1 MKLIRRIHLFLG
13 CFFTPLLLLYLLS
26 GFYFVL
32 KPARQKD
39 DGEAQTFLQKI
50 WWVHTAQEYPRT
62 TAPLDIE
69 AENQPRTLTD
79 WEADTRAFKLLIYI
93 MVIGAVATMALGI
106 VLAIRTTKDK
116 RPVYLSL
123 ALGVLLPCMILWFS
137 QKQVTKPNPFHPDT
151 PLDSPMP
158 GLPGGDEGSSSIL
171 PPGESGGGG
180 IGGSIAPPE
189 KKED

>member
-39 DGEAQTFLQKI
+39 DGEAQSFIQKI

-62 TAPLDIE
+62 SPPLDIE
-69 AENQPRTLTD
+69 AETQPRTITD
-79 WEADTRAFKLLIYI
+79 WEADTRLFKILIYI

-116 RPVYLSL
+116 TPVYVSL
-123 ALGVLLPCMILWFS
+123 ALGILIPCAVLWAGQS
-137 QKQVTKPNPFHPDT
+137 KVTKPNPFHPDT
-151 PLDSPMP
+151 HLEPPVP
-158 GLPGGDEGSSSIL
+158 GIPGGGTNTMQ
-171 PPGESGGGG
+171 PPGGIGGGG
-180 IGGSIAPPE
+180 IGGSIAPEE
-189 KKED
+189 KE

>member
-79 WEADTRAFKLLIYI
+79 WEADTQAFKILIYI
-93 MVIGAVATMALGI
+93 MVVGAVATMALGI

-158 GLPGGDEGSSSIL
+158 GLLGGDEGSNSIL
-171 PPGESGGGG
+171 PPGGSGEGG
-180 IGGSIAPPE
+180 IGSSIAPPE

>member
-79 WEADTRAFKLLIYI
+79 WEADTQAFKILIYI
-93 MVIGAVATMALGI
+93 MVVGAVATMALGI

-151 PLDSPMP
+151 PLDSPLP

-171 PPGESGGGG
+171 PPGGSSGGG
-180 IGGSIAPPE
+180 IGGSIAPPK

>member
-79 WEADTRAFKLLIYI
+79 WEADTRAFKILIYI
-93 MVIGAVATMALGI
+93 MVVGAVATMALGI

-123 ALGVLLPCMILWFS
+123 ALGVLLPCVILWFS

-151 PLDSPMP
+151 PLDSPVS
-158 GLPGGDEGSSSIL
+158 GLPGGDGDSNSIL
-171 PPGESGGGG
+171 PGGDIDGGG
-180 IGGSIAPPE
+180 IGGSIASPE

>member
-79 WEADTRAFKLLIYI
+79 WEADTRAFKILIYI
-93 MVIGAVATMALGI
+93 MVVGAVATMALGI

-123 ALGVLLPCMILWFS
+123 ALGVLLPCVILWFS
-137 QKQVTKPNPFHPDT
+137 QKQVAKPNPFHPDT
-151 PLDSPMP
+151 PLDSPVP
-158 GLPGGDEGSSSIL
+158 GLPGGDGDSNSIL
-171 PPGESGGGG
+171 PGGG

>member
-79 WEADTRAFKLLIYI
+79 WEADTQAFKILIYI
-93 MVIGAVATMALGI
+93 MVVGAVATMALGI

-158 GLPGGDEGSSSIL
+158 GLPGGDEGSNSIL

>member
-79 WEADTRAFKLLIYI
+79 WEADTQAFKILIYI
-93 MVIGAVATMALGI
+93 MVVGAVATMALGI

-158 GLPGGDEGSSSIL
+158 GLPSGDEGSSSIL
-171 PPGESGGGG
+171 PPGGSGGGG

>member
-79 WEADTRAFKLLIYI
+79 WEADTQAFKILIYI
-93 MVIGAVATMALGI
+93 MVVGAVATMALGI

-151 PLDSPMP
+151 PLDSPLP

-171 PPGESGGGG
+171 PPGGSGGGG
-180 IGGSIAPPE
+180 IGGSIAPPK

>member
-79 WEADTRAFKLLIYI
+79 WEADTRAFKILIYI
-93 MVIGAVATMALGI
+93 MVVGAVATMTLGI

-123 ALGVLLPCMILWFS
+123 ALGVLLPCVILWFS

-151 PLDSPMP
+151 PLDSPVP
-158 GLPGGDEGSSSIL
+158 GLPGGDGDSNSIL
-171 PPGESGGGG
+171 PGGDIDGGG
-180 IGGSIAPPE
+180 IGGSIPPPE

>member
-79 WEADTRAFKLLIYI
+79 WEADTRAFKILIYI
-93 MVIGAVATMALGI
+93 MVVGAVATMALGI

-123 ALGVLLPCMILWFS
+123 ALGVLLPCVILWFS
-137 QKQVTKPNPFHPDT
+137 QKQVAKPNPFHPDT
-151 PLDSPMP
+151 PLDSPVP
-158 GLPGGDEGSSSIL
+158 GLPGGDGDSNSIL
-171 PPGESGGGG
+171 PGGDIDGGG

>member
-79 WEADTRAFKLLIYI
+79 WEADTRAFKILIYI
-93 MVIGAVATMALGI
+93 MVVGAVATMALGI

-123 ALGVLLPCMILWFS
+123 ALGVLLPCVILWFS
-137 QKQVTKPNPFHPDT
+137 QKQVAKPNPFHPDT
-151 PLDSPMP
+151 PLDSPVP
-158 GLPGGDEGSSSIL
+158 GLPGGDGDSNSIL
-171 PPGESGGGG
+171 PGGDIDGG
-180 IGGSIAPPE
+180 AIGGSIAPPE

>member
-62 TAPLDIE
+62 TAPLDLE
-69 AENQPRTLTD
+69 AEIQPRTITD
-79 WEADTRAFKLLIYI
+79 WEANTRAFKILIYI

-116 RPVYLSL
+116 RPVYISL
-123 ALGVLLPCMILWFS
+123 ALGVLLPCVILWFS
-137 QKQVTKPNPFHPDT
+137 QKKGTKPNPFQPDT
-151 PLDSPMP
+151 PLESY
-158 GLPGGDEGSSSIL
+158 LPGIPDGGEGTNSIL
-171 PPGESGGGG
+171 PPGGIGGG

-189 KKED
+189 KEGD

>member
-62 TAPLDIE
+62 TTPLDLE
-69 AENQPRTLTD
+69 AEIQPRTITD
-79 WEADTRAFKLLIYI
+79 WEANTQAFKILIYI
-93 MVIGAVATMALGI
+93 MVVGAVATMALGI

-116 RPVYLSL
+116 TPIYISL
-123 ALGVLLPCMILWFS
+123 ALGVLLPVVILWIS

-151 PLDSPMP
+151 PLDSPVP
-158 GLPGGDEGSSSIL
+158 GIP
-171 PPGESGGGG
+171 SGGGTNSMFPPYGIGGSG
-180 IGGSIAPPE
+180 IGGSIAPPVE
-189 KKED
+189 KED

>member
-79 WEADTRAFKLLIYI
+79 WEADTRAFKILIYI
-93 MVIGAVATMALGI
+93 MVVGAVATMALGI
-106 VLAIRTTKDK
+106 MLAIRTTKDK

-123 ALGVLLPCMILWFS
+123 ALGVLLPCVILWFS

-151 PLDSPMP
+151 PLDSPVP
-158 GLPGGDEGSSSIL
+158 GLPGGDGDSNSIL
-171 PPGESGGGG
+171 PGDD
-180 IGGSIAPPE
+180 IGGSITPPE

>member
-79 WEADTRAFKLLIYI
+79 WEADTRAFKILIYI
-93 MVIGAVATMALGI
+93 MVVGAVATMALGI

-151 PLDSPMP
+151 PLDSPLP

-171 PPGESGGGG
+171 PPGGSSGGG
-180 IGGSIAPPE
+180 IGGSIAPPK

>member
-79 WEADTRAFKLLIYI
+79 WEPDTRAFKILIYI

-106 VLAIRTTKDK
+106 VLAIRSTKDK

-123 ALGVLLPCMILWFS
+123 ALGVLLPMVILWFS
-137 QKQVTKPNPFHPDT
+137 QKQVTRPNPFHPDT
-151 PLDSPMP
+151 PLDLPVP
-158 GLPGGDEGSSSIL
+158 GIPGGGGGTNSML
-171 PPGESGGGG
+171 PPGGIGGG

-189 KKED
+189 KEGD

>member
-79 WEADTRAFKLLIYI
+79 WEADTRAFKILIYI
-93 MVIGAVATMALGI
+93 MVVGAVATMALGI

-151 PLDSPMP
+151 PLDSPVP
-158 GLPGGDEGSSSIL
+158 GLPGGDEGSNSIL
-171 PPGESGGGG
+171 APGESGGRG
-180 IGGSIAPPE
+180 IGGSIAPPGT
-189 KKED
+189 KED

>member
-79 WEADTRAFKLLIYI
+79 WEADTWAFKLLIYI

-158 GLPGGDEGSSSIL
+158 GLPGGDEGSNSIL
-171 PPGESGGGG
+171 PGGGL
-180 IGGSIAPPE
+180 GGSIAPPE

>member
-1 MKLIRRIHLFLG
+1 VKLIRRIHLFLG

-79 WEADTRAFKLLIYI
+79 WEPDTRAFKILIYI

-123 ALGVLLPCMILWFS
+123 ALGVLLPCVILWFS
-137 QKQVTKPNPFHPDT
+137 QKQVTRPNPFHPDT
-151 PLDSPMP
+151 PLDSPVP
-158 GLPGGDEGSSSIL
+158 GIPAGGGTNSML
-171 PPGESGGGG
+171 PPGGIGGG

-189 KKED
+189 KEGD

>member
-1 MKLIRRIHLFLG
+1 VKLIRRIHLFLG

-79 WEADTRAFKLLIYI
+79 WEPDTRAFKILIYI

-106 VLAIRTTKDK
+106 VLAIRSTKDK

-123 ALGVLLPCMILWFS
+123 ALGVLLPIVILWFS
-137 QKQVTKPNPFHPDT
+137 QKQVTRPNPFHPDT
-151 PLDSPMP
+151 PLDLPVP
-158 GLPGGDEGSSSIL
+158 GIPGGEGGTNSML
-171 PPGESGGGG
+171 PPGGIGGG

-189 KKED
+189 KEGD

>member
-1 MKLIRRIHLFLG
+1 VKLIRRIHLFLG

-79 WEADTRAFKLLIYI
+79 WEPDTRAFKILIYI

-106 VLAIRTTKDK
+106 VLAIRSTKDK

-123 ALGVLLPCMILWFS
+123 AMGVLLPIVILWFS
-137 QKQVTKPNPFHPDT
+137 QKQVTRPNPFHPDT
-151 PLDSPMP
+151 PLDLPVP
-158 GLPGGDEGSSSIL
+158 GIPGGEGGTNSML
-171 PPGESGGGG
+171 PPGGIGGG

-189 KKED
+189 KEGD

>member
-1 MKLIRRIHLFLG
+1 VKLIRRIHLFLG

-79 WEADTRAFKLLIYI
+79 WEADTQAFKILIYI
-93 MVIGAVATMALGI
+93 MVVGAVATMALGI

-151 PLDSPMP
+151 PLDSPLP

-171 PPGESGGGG
+171 PPGGSSGGG
-180 IGGSIAPPE
+180 IGGSIAPPK

>member
-1 MKLIRRIHLFLG
+1 VKLIRRIHLFLG

-62 TAPLDIE
+62 TAPLDLE
-69 AENQPRTLTD
+69 AEIQPRTITD
-79 WEADTRAFKLLIYI
+79 WEANTRAFKILIYI
-93 MVIGAVATMALGI
+93 MVIGAVVTMALGI

-123 ALGVLLPCMILWFS
+123 ALGVLLPCVILWIS
-137 QKQVTKPNPFHPDT
+137 QKKVTKPNPFHPDT
-151 PLDSPMP
+151 PLESH
-158 GLPGGDEGSSSIL
+158 LPGIPGGGGGTNSML
-171 PPGESGGGG
+171 PPGGIGSG

-189 KKED
+189 KEGN

>member
-79 WEADTRAFKLLIYI
+79 WEADTRAFKILIYI
-93 MVIGAVATMALGI
+93 MVVGAVATMALGI

-158 GLPGGDEGSSSIL
+158 GLPGGNEGSNSIP
-171 PPGESGGGG
+171 PPGGSGEGG

>member
-79 WEADTRAFKLLIYI
+79 WEADTRAFKILIYI
-93 MVIGAVATMALGI
+93 MVVGAVATMALGI

-123 ALGVLLPCMILWFS
+123 ALGVLLPCVILWFS
-137 QKQVTKPNPFHPDT
+137 QKQVAKPNPFHPDT
-151 PLDSPMP
+151 PLDSPVP
-158 GLPGGDEGSSSIL
+158 GLPGGDGDSNSIL
-171 PPGESGGGG
+171 PGGDIDGGG
-180 IGGSIAPPE
+180 IGGSIASPE

>member
-1 MKLIRRIHLFLG
+1 VKLIRRIHLFLG

-79 WEADTRAFKLLIYI
+79 WEANTQAFKLLIYI

-116 RPVYLSL
+116 RPVYISL
-123 ALGVLLPCMILWFS
+123 ALGVLLPCVILWFS
-137 QKQVTKPNPFHPDT
+137 QKQVTRPNPFHPDT
-151 PLDSPMP
+151 PLDSPVP
-158 GLPGGDEGSSSIL
+158 GIPAGGGTNSML
-171 PPGESGGGG
+171 PPGGIGVG
-180 IGGSIAPPE
+180 IGGSIASPE
-189 KKED
+189 KEGD